1 MTGKEVNELAMAY
14 LFSGMPIS
22 KQDEESLIV
31 KSVVEGVKGIFD
43 VYMPDIR
50 RAAKRYLDDEDQD
63 AFFIALLPVHNKIWY
78 EAYSPYWL
86 LHCKPVT
93 DRDTETEFTYYNDL
107 IDMYWAWKWQEW
119 KKKGEYAVTIMFPP
133 TKGLVA
139 LAYREAQESL
149 RNYMNNT
156 AGAQNPAAEK
166 KGALNAQ

>member
-1 MTGKEVNELAMAY
+1 MTGKEVNELTIAY

-22 KQDEESLIV
+22 KHHEDSPIVESILESV
-31 KSVVEGVKGIFD
+31 KDIFD

-50 RAAKRYLDDEDQD
+50 RAAKKYLDDDDQD
-63 AFFIALLPVHNKIWY
+63 AFLIALLPVHNKIWY

-119 KKKGEYAVTIMFPP
+119 KKKGEYAVTIMLPP
-133 TKGLVA
+133 TKGLISLQYADDKKA
-139 LAYREAQESL
+139 LAEYLMCNSDTSL
-149 RNYMNNT
+149 PT
-156 AGAQNPAAEK
+156 
-166 KGALNAQ
+166 